1 MRPSTLLGI
10 ALDFKENLM
19 HAIKGDLTLDIALV
33 NLLRRVRILK
43 SLIVGN
49 FAVKLP
55 GGLRIFVND
64 DDTLSIN
71 IPDHYLRREYV
82 RHPDYVPGDDWVVLD
97 VGAHVGIYSLCASRL
112 VGDGFVIAFEPNP
125 IAYRWLI
132 SNIELN
138 GATNIKALPYA
149 LGDEITRQKLYVA
162 GENIGASSL
171 IMNHIINSPVG
182 RYPIVGEFVVPV
194 VTLDYVIDKSVEI
207 VGRSVRRIDLVKVD
221 VEGYEMR
228 VLKGA
233 IRTLERGLVE
243 RFVIEV
249 HIDQVSTKD
258 VIKYL
263 GDYGYKLDAIIH
275 FDHVKDIVYL
285 GLRR

>member
-1 MRPSTLLGI
+1 MRPSALFDI
-10 ALDFKENLM
+10 ASSLKEDLM
-19 HAIKGDLTLDIALV
+19 HTIKGDLTLDVALV
-33 NLLRRVRILK
+33 NLLRSVRILR

-64 DDTLSIN
+64 NATLNIN
-71 IPDHYLRREYV
+71 IPDHYLRREYM
-82 RHPDYVPGDDWVVLD
+82 RHPNYVPGDGWVVLD
-97 VGAHVGIYSLCASRL
+97 VGAHVGIYSLWVSRL

-125 IAYRWLI
+125 VAYRWLI

-149 LGDEITRQKLYVA
+149 LGDEIMRERLYVA

-171 IMNHIINSPVG
+171 IMNHIINSPAG
-182 RYPIVGEFVVPV
+182 KYSIVGEFVVPV
-194 VTLDYVIDKSVEI
+194 VTMDYVIDKSMEI
-207 VGRSVRRIDLVKVD
+207 VSRPVKHVDLVKVD

-228 VLKGA
+228 VLRGA
-233 IRTLERGLVE
+233 ERALREGLID

-249 HIDQVSTKD
+249 HTDQVSTKD
-258 VIKYL
+258 LVRYL
-263 GDYGYKLDAIIH
+263 ANYGYTMDKVVR
-275 FDHVKDIVYL
+275 FGNVKDMVYL
-285 GLRR
+285 RLKR

>member
-1 MRPSTLLGI
+1 M
-10 ALDFKENLM
+10 
-19 HAIKGDLTLDIALV
+19 

-82 RHPDYVPGDDWVVLD
+82 RHSDYVPGDDWVVLD
-97 VGAHVGIYSLCASRL
+97 VGAHVGIYSLWASRL

-125 IAYRWLI
+125 IAYRWLT

-149 LGDEITRQKLYVA
+149 LGDKITRQRLYIA
-162 GENIGASSL
+162 GGNIGASSL
-171 IMNHIINSPVG
+171 IMNHIINSPASK
-182 RYPIVGEFVVPV
+182 YSIVGEFVVPV
-194 VTLDYVIDKSVEI
+194 VTLDYVIDKSMEI
-207 VGRSVRRIDLVKVD
+207 VGKSIRYVDLVKVD
-221 VEGYEMR
+221 VEGYEMK

-233 IRTLERGLVE
+233 EETLQKGLISK
-243 RFVIEV
+243 FVIEV
-249 HIDQVSTKD
+249 HIDQINTKEL
-258 VIKYL
+258 IKYL
-263 GDYGYKLDAIIH
+263 DDYGYKLDAIIH
-275 FDHVKDIVYL
+275 FDHVKDMVYL

>member
-1 MRPSTLLGI
+1 L
-10 ALDFKENLM
+10 
-19 HAIKGDLTLDIALV
+19 

-82 RHPDYVPGDDWVVLD
+82 RHPDYVPGGGWVVLD
-97 VGAHVGIYSLCASRL
+97 VGAHVGIYSLWVSRL

-125 IAYRWLI
+125 IAYRWLT

-149 LGDEITRQKLYVA
+149 LGDKITRQRLYIA
-162 GENIGASSL
+162 GGNIGASSL
-171 IMNHIINSPVG
+171 IMNHIINSPASK
-182 RYPIVGEFVVPV
+182 YSIVGEFVVPV
-194 VTLDYVIDKSVEI
+194 VTLDYVIDKSMEI
-207 VGRSVRRIDLVKVD
+207 VGKSIRYVDLVKVD
-221 VEGYEMR
+221 VEGYEMK

-233 IRTLERGLVE
+233 EETLQKGLISK
-243 RFVIEV
+243 FVIEV
-249 HIDQVSTKD
+249 HIDQINTKEL
-258 VIKYL
+258 IKYL
-263 GDYGYKLDAIIH
+263 DDYGYKLDAIIH
-275 FDHVKDIVYL
+275 FDHVKDMVYL